1 MAHEHHISEIP
12 PGSSAVAQR
21 EVHGLFL
28 KHIDLIRGFIRA
40 LLRDQHLADDVLQET
55 FLTVT
60 QKAADFRPGTNFPK
74 WACAVARL
82 KVLEA
87 SRSHSGRL
95 RFFSEEVMESLAGSN
110 DPGPGPDDRLDL
122 LDDCIDELP
131 PSMRRMIQMR
141 YQGKR
146 KPAAIAER
154 VGWSVEAVYVALSR
168 ARTALRDC
176 LNFKLNKQEGRT

>member
-1 MAHEHHISEIP
+1 MPRELRSP
-12 PGSSAVAQR
+12 DPSPGSAGAAER

-28 KHIDLIRGFIRA
+28 KHIDVVRGFIRA
-40 LLRDQHLADDVLQET
+40 LVRDRHLADDVLQET
-55 FLTVT
+55 FLTLT
-60 QKAADFRPGTNFPK
+60 RKAADFRPGTSFPK

-87 SRSHSGRL
+87 RRQQAGRL
-95 RFFSEEVMESLAGSN
+95 RFFSEEVMESLAGSHEP
-110 DPGPGPDDRLDL
+110 DPGPDERLDL

-131 PSMRRMIQMR
+131 PSMRRMIRMR
-141 YQGKR
+141 YQGSR
-146 KPAAIAER
+146 KPSDIAER

-176 LNFKLNKQEGRT
+176 LNFKLNQQEGSA